1 MKNYLRLI
9 LICSIACAPKF
20 LERIEAEREDE
31 RVVVIYEQGNT
42 YFKQKDYKKAIIEF
56 QKILD
61 RHKQSDAYEPALYLT
76 AFSYFK
82 LNRFEQAVSLGE
94 KFIKQFPNSS
104 YLINAISLLG
114 ESYFKLGEDYKAT
127 YYLTK
132 FYTVSEDSSNRE
144 AAFERILK
152 LLPEL
157 SVSELEKLHRMF
169 MVEPIDEHILYNLAQ
184 IEAREGKKEEAE
196 RDFNLLLRRFPN
208 TKYTYEVREYV
219 RFIGLGEA
227 TGRAGILLPL
237 TGRFADYGRRLFD
250 IVKVF
255 ESRKSLPFSLH
266 VLDTRSDPIEAI
278 VAALKLIE
286 DIHVDFLVGPIFT
299 IEALGVCGLA
309 SGKGVPVIL
318 PMVSDTRFES
328 IPNIF
333 TTQGSEEQAQAIARY
348 SIYDLGIKK
357 FAIMYPDIA
366 NYKRVAHVFA
376 QEAVKHNREVVAI
389 YNFHPDS
396 ITMKH
401 PLEEIAEKE
410 PEALFLAMDTDMIIN
425 SAPQIAYYGL
435 EEVVLL
441 GISTFKN
448 EKVPRLGEKY
458 VEGAVFATSALVDT
472 SIFQELN
479 RKNYQEDEFATKF
492 ISVLWQLK
500 GFKDYDRSVLPKV
513 IATML
518 ERNRIFS
525 IYQIQDGEFIKLM
538 DMSE

>member
-1 MKNYLRLI
+1 MKNYLWVV

-20 LERIEAEREDE
+20 LERIEAGREDE
-31 RVVVIYEQGNT
+31 RAAVIYERGNT
-42 YFKQKDYKKAIIEF
+42 YFKQKDYKRAILEF
-56 QKILD
+56 EEILD
-61 RHKQSDAYEPALYLT
+61 RYEKSDAYEPSLYLT

-82 LNRFEQAVSLGE
+82 LNRFEQAASLGE
-94 KFIKQFPNSS
+94 KFVKEFPNSS
-104 YLINAISLLG
+104 YLTNAISLLG
-114 ESYFKLGEDYKAT
+114 ESYFKLAEDYKAT

-132 FYTVSEDSSNRE
+132 FYIVSDDSSSRE

-208 TKYTYEVREYV
+208 TDYTYEVREYV

-237 TGRFADYGRRLFD
+237 TGRFADYGRRLLD
-250 IVKVF
+250 IVRIF
-255 ESRKSLPFSLH
+255 ENRKTLPFSLH

-309 SGKGVPVIL
+309 SGKGIPVIL

-333 TTQGSEEQAQAIARY
+333 TTQGGEEQAQAIARY
-348 SIYDLGIKK
+348 GIYDLGIKK
-357 FAIMYPDIA
+357 FAIVYPDIA
-366 NYKRVAHVFA
+366 NYQRVAHVFA
-376 QEAVKHNREVVAI
+376 NEVVKHNREVVAM

-396 ITMKH
+396 ITMKY

-425 SAPQIAYYGL
+425 SAPQIAYYGM
-435 EEVVLL
+435 EEVTLL

-448 EKVPRLGEKY
+448 ERVPRLGEKY
-458 VEGAVFATSALVDT
+458 VEGSIFATSALVDT
-472 SIFQELN
+472 SVFQQLSS
-479 RKNYQEDEFATKF
+479 KDYKEDEFATKF

-500 GFKDYDRSVLPKV
+500 NIKEYDRNVLPKI
-513 IATML
+513 IASML
-518 ERNRIFS
+518 ERSRIFS
-525 IYQIQDGEFIKLM
+525 IYRVHDGEFVKLTE
-538 DMSE
+538 MSQ